1 MVKPLSHFYTKPIII
16 KALNFIES
24 SIKENNVLIHCNQ
37 GCSRAPSL
45 ALLYLAKRKG
55 VIDNDS
61 YQRAKDDFKKLGAF
75 YTPGN
80 GINIYLTKCWN
91 DLF

>member
-80 GINIYLTKCWN
+80 GINIYLTKRWN